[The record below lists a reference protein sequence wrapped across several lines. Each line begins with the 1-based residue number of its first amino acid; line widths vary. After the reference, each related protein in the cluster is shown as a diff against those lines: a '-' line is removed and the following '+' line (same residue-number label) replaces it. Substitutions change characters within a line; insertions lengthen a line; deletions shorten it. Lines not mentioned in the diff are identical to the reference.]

1 VPLCDISNSSLRFGM
16 KFRSNSTSLQR
27 VWLSGCSFA
36 GLLLLIG
43 GAGWILQVG
52 FSLGTLIGYGVGA
65 VVVLVFSRGLYH
77 RSIVSGILLLMVALG
92 PIVQGVAQWTMG
104 AVGLQPSILVLM
116 KGAVG
121 LSGIG
126 LSVMVIRAI
135 YDLSSEETSQTSR
148 HNTRFT

>member
-16 KFRSNSTSLQR
+16 KFRSNSRSLQR

-135 YDLSSEETSQTSR
+135 DDLSSEETSQTSR

>member
-1 VPLCDISNSSLRFGM
+1 
-16 KFRSNSTSLQR
+16 
-27 VWLSGCSFA
+27 
-36 GLLLLIG
+36 
-43 GAGWILQVG
+43 
-52 FSLGTLIGYGVGA
+52 
-65 VVVLVFSRGLYH
+65 
-77 RSIVSGILLLMVALG
+77 
-92 PIVQGVAQWTMG
+92 MG

-135 YDLSSEETSQTSR
+135 DDLSSEETSQTSR

>member
-1 VPLCDISNSSLRFGM
+1 
-16 KFRSNSTSLQR
+16 
-27 VWLSGCSFA
+27 
-36 GLLLLIG
+36 
-43 GAGWILQVG
+43 
-52 FSLGTLIGYGVGA
+52 
-65 VVVLVFSRGLYH
+65 
-77 RSIVSGILLLMVALG
+77 MVALG